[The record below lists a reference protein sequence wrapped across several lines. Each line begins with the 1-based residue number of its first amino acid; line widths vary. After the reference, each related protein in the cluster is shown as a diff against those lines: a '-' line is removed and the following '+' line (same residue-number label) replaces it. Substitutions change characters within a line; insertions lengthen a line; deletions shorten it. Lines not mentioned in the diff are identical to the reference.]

1 MLKEYLGNNT
11 TQYVLTSGS
20 EVILTDDELNELI
33 ENSQLV
39 EDLLDQIEDLES
51 DVKCLQRDVGNN
63 KEEIDSLNEEIAKL
77 EKQIWLHSVNY

>member
-11 TQYVLTSGS
+11 TKYVLTSGS

-39 EDLLDQIEDLES
+39 EDLKDQIEELES
-51 DVKCLQRDVGNN
+51 DVSCLQQDIDNN
-63 KEEIDSLNEEIAKL
+63 KEEIDSLNEEITKL
-77 EKQIWLHSVNY
+77 EKQI

>member
-11 TQYVLTSGS
+11 TKYVLTSGS

-33 ENSQLV
+33 ENSPLV
-39 EDLLDQIEDLES
+39 KDLLDQIENLES
-51 DVKCLQRDVGNN
+51 DVKSLNEDVTHYE
-63 KEEIDSLNEEIAKL
+63 KEIDSLNEEIAKL

>member
-1 MLKEYLGNNT
+1 MLKEYLGDNT
-11 TQYVLTSGS
+11 TKYTLTSGS

-33 ENSQLV
+33 ENSPLV
-39 EDLLDQIEDLES
+39 EDLLGQIENLES
-51 DVKCLQRDVGNN
+51 DVSCLQRDVDNN